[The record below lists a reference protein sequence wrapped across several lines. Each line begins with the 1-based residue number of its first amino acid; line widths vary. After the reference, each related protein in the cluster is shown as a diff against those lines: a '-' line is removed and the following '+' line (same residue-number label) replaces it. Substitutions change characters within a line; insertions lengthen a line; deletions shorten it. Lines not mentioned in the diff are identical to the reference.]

1 MRLPKRSWAMLMLGL
16 AGASASRAAESVPL
30 DFAGAQRRLLAV
42 SDAMQALRARVD
54 GKQQLEN
61 ASHHLRWPEVSGEM
75 QRVQVRKTLEL
86 SLGSLAPVAAD
97 YGIQSPLRFVDEQW
111 HTRPTISAVVPIY
124 SGGAIPAQQQLARS
138 AVKQAGAELAL
149 QEQSLLPDLVQA
161 YFGQQLAQQVLAVRR
176 DALEGLAQH
185 LDDTRKLENQ
195 GFATKAQRLQAE
207 VARDHA
213 DRDYQK
219 AVNDYASVQASLA
232 LLLRSDQTIDTT
244 SALFVNRHALDDVV
258 DYEAAALAHHPQVAR
273 LEALVEQARA
283 GVSLQRSKLKPQ
295 MYAFGQYDLHRSDAL
310 LTQPD
315 WAVGVALKY
324 TFLSGT
330 GRLQQVGAAR
340 AQQDEAEASL
350 EEARNQIS
358 IGVNRAFND
367 VDAARKQFLLL
378 ESSIERA
385 LENLRL
391 QSLSFQNGR
400 STSLDVIDARVSLAT
415 ARVERA
421 RAAYEYDVALARLL
435 QITGQTVRYQTFIAS
450 AEPVHAS

>member
-1 MRLPKRSWAMLMLGL
+1 MKRLKVCTVVLILSV
-16 AGASASRAAESVPL
+16 AGAAASRAEEPLPL
-30 DFAGAQRRLLAV
+30 DFEGAQRRLFAV
-42 SDAMQALRARVD
+42 SDSMQALRARVG
-54 GKQQLEN
+54 GKQQLAD
-61 ASHHLRWPEVSGEM
+61 ASQHLRWPDVGAEL
-75 QRVQVRKTLEL
+75 QRVQVKKTLEL

-97 YGIQSPLRFVDEQW
+97 YGIESPLRFVDEQW
-111 HTRPTISAVVPIY
+111 HTRPTISAIVPIY
-124 SGGAIPAQQQLARS
+124 SGGAIPAQQHLARS
-138 AVKQAGAELAL
+138 TLKQAGAELEL
-149 QEQSLLPDLVQA
+149 QQQSLLPDLVQA
-161 YFGQQLAQQVLAVRR
+161 YFGQQLAQQVLAVQW
-176 DALEGLAQH
+176 DALQGLVQH
-185 LDDTRKLENQ
+185 LENTQKLENQ

-213 DRDYQK
+213 ERDYQK
-219 AVNDYASVQASLA
+219 AVNDYASAQASLA
-232 LLLRSDQTIDTT
+232 LLLRSDQTIGTI
-244 SALFVNRHALDDVV
+244 SALFVNRHALEDVGA
-258 DYEAAALAHHPQVAR
+258 YEVAALALHPQIAR

-283 GVSLQRSKLKPQ
+283 GVRLQQSKLKPQ

-315 WAVGVALKY
+315 WAVGVAVKY

-330 GRLQQVGAAR
+330 GRLQQVAAAR

-350 EEARNQIS
+350 AEARNQIS

-378 ESSIERA
+378 DSSIERA

-400 STSLDVIDARVSLAT
+400 STSLDVIDARVSLAA

-421 RAAYEYDVALARLL
+421 RAAYGYDVALARLL
-435 QITGQTVRYQTFIAS
+435 QITGRTALYQTFIAT
-450 AEPVHAS
+450 AEYVHAS

>member
-1 MRLPKRSWAMLMLGL
+1 MRLPKRSWALLMLSL
-16 AGASASRAAESVPL
+16 AGASTSRAAGPVPL
-30 DFAGAQRRLLAV
+30 DFADAQRRLLAV

-54 GKQQLEN
+54 GKQQLED
-61 ASHHLRWPEVSGEM
+61 ASRQLRWPEVSGEM

-124 SGGAIPAQQQLARS
+124 SGGAIPAQQQLAQS

-176 DALEGLAQH
+176 DALEGLARH
-185 LDDTRKLENQ
+185 LDDTHKLEHQ
-195 GFATKAQRLQAE
+195 GFATRAQRLQAE

-232 LLLRSDQTIDTT
+232 LLLRSDRTIDTT
-244 SALFVNRHALDDVV
+244 SALFVNRHTLDDVG
-258 DYEAAALAHHPQVAR
+258 DYEAAALARHPQIAR
-273 LEALVEQARA
+273 LQALVEQARA
-283 GVSLQRSKLKPQ
+283 GVNLQRSKLKPQ

-315 WAVGVALKY
+315 WAVGVTLKY
-324 TFLSGT
+324 TLLSGN

-378 ESSIERA
+378 DSSIERA

-400 STSLDVIDARVSLAT
+400 STSLDVIDARVSLAA
-415 ARVERA
+415 ARVDRA

-435 QITGQTVRYQTFIAS
+435 QITGQSARYPTFIAS
-450 AEPVHAS
+450 AEPVHSS